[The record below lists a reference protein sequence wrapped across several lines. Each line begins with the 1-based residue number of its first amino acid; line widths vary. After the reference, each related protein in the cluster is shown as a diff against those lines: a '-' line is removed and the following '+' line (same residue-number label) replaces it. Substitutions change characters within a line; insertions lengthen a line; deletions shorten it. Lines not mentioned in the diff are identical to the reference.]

1 MSDDVRTLA
10 DEYYDFKAANGP
22 TGAHMRGDYRFA
34 DQFEQISRVHED
46 ATIAALR
53 EFTRRA
59 DELDPATMTAAEQVT
74 RDVLVYASTSGADVA
89 ATRLA
94 EFAVDPT
101 FGTHVSI
108 PIFMPRLTVNTPDL
122 ADAMVS
128 KVSAM
133 GAYFDE
139 ATERVREGLE
149 NKRLPVQFAVARV
162 LEQLDEVIEHP
173 ADGHPF
179 TMVNAPDSFDEPQE
193 SAYRAALATA
203 LTDDVIPALVRQ
215 RDVIR
220 DEIAP
225 VARLDE
231 NAGLSWLPDGA
242 STYARAIERFTTLE
256 MQAEEIHQIGR
267 MEIDRLG
274 DEYREIAGPLFDTTD
289 LAEIYAQLR
298 EDPELHHENGPDVI
312 TASEVAFDRARGEM
326 PKWFNIMPESDCV
339 VRPIESGPIA
349 FYYPPADD
357 GSRPGTFFMNVA
369 DPTAWAR
376 YQVEATAYHEGIP
389 GHHLQIAIAQE
400 LGDVVPRFQREA
412 FIAAYG
418 EGWGLYT
425 ERLADEMG
433 LYSSQLDRV
442 GMLAADSMRASRLVV
457 DTGIHALGWSREKG
471 VEYFATNSPMSLHQ
485 IREEVDRYVTMPGQ
499 ALSYM
504 IGRLEIQRMRRDAET
519 ALGDLFDIKA
529 FHDTVLG
536 SGLMPL
542 GTLDRV
548 VREWVTSQ

>member
-10 DEYYDFKAANGP
+10 DEYYDFKAANAP
-22 TGAHMRGDYRFA
+22 TAAHMRGDYRFA
-34 DQFEQISRVHED
+34 DQFEQMSRPHED

-53 EFTRRA
+53 EFARRA
-59 DELDPATMTAAEQVT
+59 EELDPATMTAAELVT
-74 RDVLVYASTSGADVA
+74 RDVLIYATTSGADVA

-94 EFAVDPT
+94 ELNVDPT
-101 FGTHVSI
+101 FGSHIGI

-128 KVSAM
+128 KVAAM
-133 GAYFDE
+133 GTYFDE
-139 ATERVREGLE
+139 ATERLREGLE
-149 NKRLPVQFAVARV
+149 SNRLPVQFAVARV
-162 LEQLDEVIEHP
+162 LEQLDELIEHP
-173 ADGHPF
+173 VDTHPF
-179 TMVNAPDSFDEPQE
+179 TVVNSPDSFDDAQE

-203 LTDDVIPALVRQ
+203 LAESVIPALARQ

-231 NAGLSWLPDGA
+231 HAGLSWLSDGA

-274 DEYREIAGPLFDTTD
+274 DEYRAIAGPLLGTTD
-289 LAEIYAQLR
+289 LAEIFARLR

-312 TASEVAFDRARGEM
+312 EASEVAFERARAEM
-326 PKWFNIMPESDCV
+326 PNWFNKMPKSDCV

-349 FYYPPADD
+349 FYHPPADD
-357 GSRPGTFFMNVA
+357 GSRPGMFFMNVA
-369 DPTAWAR
+369 DPAAWAR

-389 GHHLQIAIAQE
+389 GHHLQIAISQE
-400 LGDVVPRFQREA
+400 LGDTVPRFQREA
-412 FIAAYG
+412 FISAYG

-433 LYSSQLDRV
+433 LYSSELDRV

-457 DTGIHALGWSREKG
+457 DTGIHALGWSREEG
-471 VEYFATNSPMSLHQ
+471 VEYFANNSPMSLHQ

-504 IGRLEIQRMRRDAET
+504 IGRLEIQRMRRDAEE
-519 ALGDLFDIKA
+519 ALGESFDIKA

-542 GTLDRV
+542 DTLDRV
-548 VREWVTSQ
+548 VRDWVTSQ